1 MRVGVL
7 GSGAVARALGAGFLR
22 HGDEVMLGTRDVA
35 KLDDWVAEH
44 DGARVGSFADAADL
58 GEVVVLAVRGEVA
71 AQALEAAGADHLDG
85 KVVIDATNPIAD
97 REPDGGVLHYYT
109 SLERSQME
117 ALQEAVPGARF
128 VKAFNQVGNQHMVD
142 PSFEG
147 GPPTMFICGA
157 DPDAKLLVAG
167 ILERFGWDVEDL
179 GGVQAA
185 RVIEPLC
192 ILWCIP
198 GLLRGEW
205 DHAFKLVRAPS
216 VSSVARSDGR

>member
-1 MRVGVL
+1 MRVGLL
-7 GSGAVARALGAGFLR
+7 GSGEVARALGAGFHR
-22 HGDEVMLGTRDVA
+22 HGHEVMLGTRDAA
-35 KLDDWVAEH
+35 KLADWVAEH
-44 DGARVGSFADAADL
+44 DGAQVGSFADAAGF
-58 GEVVVLAVRGEVA
+58 GEVVVLAVRGQVA
-71 AQALEAAGADHLDG
+71 ADVLEAAGADHLDG

-97 REPDGGVLHYYT
+97 RAPDGGVLHYFT
-109 SLERSQME
+109 SLERSHME
-117 ALQEAVPGARF
+117 ALQEAFPRAHV

-142 PSFEG
+142 PAFEG
-147 GPPTMFICGA
+147 GPPTMFICGDDA
-157 DPDAKLLVAG
+157 DAKQVVTG

-205 DHAFKLVRAPS
+205 DHAFKLVRTTRDTTAS
-216 VSSVARSDGR
+216 AT